1 VFTPESSLLY
11 PHFCISLHL
20 CVPLPSLVSPPNSLA
35 PGAKTGKREDHGE
48 LFGMLNMLRFN
59 TEHILTL
66 DLLKAERRRRAQLVA
81 PRVVDLDIEAV
92 AAAAPAAAAAQ
103 SQGQAARD
111 GSAGLEYV
119 SDGDDPG
126 LQVRWWQVAGREEAE
141 SRRQMGG
148 L

>member
-1 VFTPESSLLY
+1 
-11 PHFCISLHL
+11 
-20 CVPLPSLVSPPNSLA
+20 
-35 PGAKTGKREDHGE
+35 
-48 LFGMLNMLRFN
+48 MLNMLRFN

-66 DLLKAERRRRAQLVA
+66 DLLEAERRRRAQLVA